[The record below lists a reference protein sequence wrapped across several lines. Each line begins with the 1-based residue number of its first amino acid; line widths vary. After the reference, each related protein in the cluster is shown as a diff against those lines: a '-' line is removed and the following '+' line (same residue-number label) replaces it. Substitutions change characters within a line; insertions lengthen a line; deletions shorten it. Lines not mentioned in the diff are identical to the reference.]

1 MTTPGSTLSGSAL
14 PRGSKRPRQLFGRTL
29 DDNALLVAAA
39 CVIGFLYL
47 PIVVLIV
54 FSFNDNPVTTL
65 PLRGFTLEW
74 YRAAL
79 SNEDM
84 LAAVWNSVLVGLAAV
99 CLCLAIGLPAAF
111 ALDRIDFP
119 GKVIF
124 RRFALLPITLPG
136 LITGIAML
144 NFFRAMGMELTL
156 GTVILGHGTALTAVV
171 ITQVFARLQRFDRRY
186 EEASADLGAKPWQT
200 FTRITFPN
208 IRSAVIGSGLLSFTL
223 SFDEIPVT
231 FFLIGRDN
239 TLPMYIYSTIRRGI
253 TPEVNAIGTLIV
265 LFSLCLILFSV
276 YLLYSEAGDTDQ
288 QRHR

>member
-1 MTTPGSTLSGSAL
+1 MASMADSVKPTPGV
-14 PRGSKRPRQLFGRTL
+14 RRPGLRLGGRTL
-29 DDNALLVAAA
+29 SDNALLVAAA
-39 CVIGFLYL
+39 SVIGFLYL
-47 PIVVLIV
+47 PILVLIV

-65 PLRGFTLEW
+65 PLRGFTLDW
-74 YRAAL
+74 YAKAL

-84 LAAVWNSVLVGLAAV
+84 MAAVWNSLLVGAAAV

-119 GKVIF
+119 GKWMF

-144 NFFRAMGMELTL
+144 NFFRAMGMDLSL

-171 ITQVFARLQRFDRRY
+171 ITQVFARLQRFNRRL
-186 EEASADLGAKPWQT
+186 EEASADLGARPWQT
-200 FTRITFPN
+200 FHRVTFPN

-265 LFSLCLILFSV
+265 AVSLCLILLSV
-276 YLLYSEAGDTDQ
+276 YLLYSEETEPNVQ
-288 QRHR
+288 